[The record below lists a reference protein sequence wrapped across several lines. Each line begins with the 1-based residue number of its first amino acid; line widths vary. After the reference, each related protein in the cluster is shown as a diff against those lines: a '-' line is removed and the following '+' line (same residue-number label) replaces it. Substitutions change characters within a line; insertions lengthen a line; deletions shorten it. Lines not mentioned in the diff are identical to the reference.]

1 MLNANTLYPIQE
13 SWQAKTILT
22 LASFPEKVG
31 GEEAPNPNGNS
42 LVDSKDSDERRKG
55 DEGYG
60 VDDDDDNGDDIEY
73 FWKEVGLPFI
83 TGWIP
88 GLLLTWKLRRYLQI
102 SKHIKYTG
110 RTSFLAC
117 LKN

>member
-1 MLNANTLYPIQE
+1 MPLLNANTLHPIQE
-13 SWQAKTILT
+13 SWQAKTIPT
-22 LASFPEKVG
+22 LANFLEKVG
-31 GEEAPNPNGNS
+31 GEKAPSPNGNS

-88 GLLLTWKLRRYLQI
+88 GLLLT
-102 SKHIKYTG
+102 
-110 RTSFLAC
+110 
-117 LKN
+117 

>member
-1 MLNANTLYPIQE
+1 MA
-13 SWQAKTILT
+13 SKTIPT

-31 GEEAPNPNGNS
+31 GEKAPNPNGNS
-42 LVDSKDSDERRKG
+42 LVDSKDSDEGRKG

-60 VDDDDDNGDDIEY
+60 VDDDDDDNDDDIEY

-88 GLLLTWKLRRYLQI
+88 GLLLT
-102 SKHIKYTG
+102 
-110 RTSFLAC
+110 
-117 LKN
+117 

>member
-1 MLNANTLYPIQE
+1 MASKIIPI
-13 SWQAKTILT
+13 
-22 LASFPEKVG
+22 LAGFPEKMG
-31 GEEAPNPNGNS
+31 GEKAPDANPNGNS

-73 FWKEVGLPFI
+73 FWKKVGLPFI

-88 GLLLTWKLRRYLQI
+88 GLLLT
-102 SKHIKYTG
+102 
-110 RTSFLAC
+110 
-117 LKN
+117 